1 MGLPAAY
8 SDDALTQLIVTLP
21 RAPNADSTPHT
32 IAVDE
37 ENPTTERGVD
47 YNYTKSKRGMPIWVF
62 FVPNAMVSTF
72 KTLYD
77 AVVTDETRIAFYF
90 LRDGDVLSPPTAL
103 HCKWIGDFDP
113 EPTGRY
119 RYNGTVQQWFII
131 RLRLKEEITAADIE
145 E

>member
-1 MGLPAAY
+1 MGLPRAY
-8 SDDALTQLIVTLP
+8 SDAELTDLIVTLP
-21 RAPNADSTPHT
+21 RAPNEESSPYPVAVDSTDL
-32 IAVDE
+32 V
-37 ENPTTERGVD
+37 TERGVD
-47 YNYTKSKRGMPIWVF
+47 YDYVKSKRQMPIWVF
-62 FVPNAMVSTF
+62 FVPAAMVPTF
-72 KTLYD
+72 RELYD
-77 AVVTDETRIAFYF
+77 AVVTDEARIAFYF

-113 EPTGRY
+113 EPAGRY